1 MKESSPGIRNLV
13 FDKGHGG
20 VHKRVGGEGGGV
32 GRVGGGGVGLNCH
45 SRNPIMLSGKVV
57 AIFRIVLC

>member
-57 AIFRIVLC
+57 VRVPTC